1 MSNASVR
8 TGAGDGWLREDY
20 PDLFHMLRA
29 LEGDEGAF
37 VWLENK
43 SAALALF
50 TRAIAGD
57 RKALTGLQASVAV
70 ELKDL
75 HGTIDNGDPAEWL
88 RERRPELQMLFDA
101 IKGDDTILR
110 RLKRKKASLG
120 KVALV
125 MRELYQKYGLD
136 DEPADLAGRSTG
148 VMDGGE
154 AADVGCLIGEMHL
167 SKGDYAKA
175 VEAFTRSLES
185 NPTADAY
192 AGRAKAYRA
201 LALAD
206 DLQAQAL
213 RGNPGDSTMQ

>member
-1 MSNASVR
+1 MKTSSVK
-8 TGAGDGWLREDY
+8 TEAADGWLHKEY
-20 PDLFHMLRA
+20 PDLYHMLRA
-29 LEGDEGAF
+29 LDGDSSAF

-50 TRAIAGD
+50 TRSIAGD
-57 RKALTGLQASVAV
+57 RKALGRLQASAAI

-75 HGTIDNGDPAEWL
+75 HGTIDNEDPAEWL
-88 RERRPELQMLFDA
+88 REKRPEMQMLFEA
-101 IKGDDTILR
+101 IKGDDTVLR

-125 MRELYQKYGLD
+125 VRELYQKYRLD
-136 DEPADLAGRSTG
+136 EDSEDLAAPASTG
-148 VMDGGE
+148 GIDGGE
-154 AADVGCLIGEMHL
+154 AADVGCLIGELHL
-167 SKGDYAKA
+167 NQGDYGKA
-175 VEAFTRSLES
+175 VEAFTRSIES

-206 DLQAQAL
+206 DHKAEAL
-213 RGNPGDSTMQ
+213 RGQP